1 MNFAPGTS
9 AIAQQEITK
18 KELSLLG
25 SRLNRRLIAEALGW
39 VALGAVQPEP
49 LVTHE
54 FRFDRA
60 LEAMRLIEQHP
71 EATCKVHLIFD

>member
-9 AIAQQEITK
+9 AIPQQEITK

-25 SRLNRRLIAEALGW
+25 SRLNRRLIPEVLNWLAT
-39 VALGAVQPEP
+39 GAVRPEP

-54 FRFDRA
+54 LPFDQA
-60 LEAMRLIEQHP
+60 LDAIRLLEHHP
-71 EATCKVHLIFD
+71 DQACKVHLIFN